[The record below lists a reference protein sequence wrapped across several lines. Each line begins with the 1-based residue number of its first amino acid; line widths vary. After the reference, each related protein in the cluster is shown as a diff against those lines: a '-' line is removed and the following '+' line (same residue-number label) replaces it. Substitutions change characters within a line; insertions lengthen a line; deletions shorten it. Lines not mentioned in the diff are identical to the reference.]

1 MKTCLACLFA
11 ASLLLTAPAAGAEE
25 LQSVHT
31 ISVVGVGYAPIPPM
45 ANRTE
50 ADVDYNQAMINAV
63 ANGLSKAQ
71 ALAEAAGARVGSIE
85 AISESGKRK
94 ETQCKNAAG
103 ESAPYKGIEPDAGT
117 AEPPTIAVE
126 PALPFTVVSPLAV
139 AKAPTPAKHKRKKH
153 RRIERKTHRAIARTA
168 ESVATSCEVSSE
180 LTLIYGLVT

>member
-1 MKTCLACLFA
+1 MGPNCSRPSRGRAHDTGGGRLRAAPTGQWYGRRPPTKKGFPMKTCLACLFA

-85 AISESGKRK
+85 AISESG
-94 ETQCKNAAG
+94 
-103 ESAPYKGIEPDAGT
+103 
-117 AEPPTIAVE
+117 
-126 PALPFTVVSPLAV
+126 
-139 AKAPTPAKHKRKKH
+139 
-153 RRIERKTHRAIARTA
+153 
-168 ESVATSCEVSSE
+168 
-180 LTLIYGLVT
+180 